1 MRSIQFVK
9 TVNTAAGQCISL
21 VNEIIDSE
29 NTPKEVVKSFIDMA
43 NMAKGMMD
51 ENQQLSV
58 EQEFERLFPS
68 TRGGGKGGESRELHR
83 VGAGDPSASKQLIL
97 VSQHRVPQHERL
109 QKYGD
114 KKLVETRSK
123 FAIFSM

>member
-9 TVNTAAGQCISL
+9 TVKTAAGQSISL

-97 VSQHRVPQHERL
+97 VSQ
-109 QKYGD
+109 
-114 KKLVETRSK
+114 TN
-123 FAIFSM
+123 FN

>member
-1 MRSIQFVK
+1 
-9 TVNTAAGQCISL
+9 
-21 VNEIIDSE
+21 
-29 NTPKEVVKSFIDMA
+29 MA

-83 VGAGDPSASKQLIL
+83 VDAGDPSASTAADT
-97 VSQHRVPQHERL
+97 S
-109 QKYGD
+109 
-114 KKLVETRSK
+114 
-123 FAIFSM
+123 FAN